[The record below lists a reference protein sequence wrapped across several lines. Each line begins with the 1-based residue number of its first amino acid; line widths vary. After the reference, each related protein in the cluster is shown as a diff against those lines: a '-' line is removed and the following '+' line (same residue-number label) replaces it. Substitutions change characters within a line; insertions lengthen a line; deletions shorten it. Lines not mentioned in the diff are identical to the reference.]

1 MPEVER
7 AVAAGRV
14 AHDGRERLPR
24 RRAQLPAAP
33 RRRDVREEN
42 NGSECEIEFAEHDTN
57 LKVPSSKFKVQ
68 SSKPVTFVGSRFQVS
83 LQLETWNLE
92 LGIYCR
98 PLYLLFPAPLGRR
111 GVEFFEDAP
120 LVDPCGRR
128 RRLEAGLFGRSERV
142 VALKPQRDLLV
153 RDQLQGD
160 GRRVAAVAELVR
172 DAHLARVLDVDDLE
186 LRGAGRA
193 ALADRHDDQF
203 ARTVC
208 AELRDEARAHVA
220 LNVVDLLVL

>member
-1 MPEVER
+1 MTR
-7 AVAAGRV
+7 
-14 AHDGRERLPR
+14 
-24 RRAQLPAAP
+24 
-33 RRRDVREEN
+33 
-42 NGSECEIEFAEHDTN
+42 I
-57 LKVPSSKFKVQ
+57 LKFQVSSSKFQACDVRRFKV
-68 SSKPVTFVGSRFQVS
+68 SSQPS
-83 LQLETWNLE
+83 TWNLE
-92 LGIYCR
+92 LGTYCR

-128 RRLEAGLFGRSERV
+128 RRLEAGLFGRSERI

-193 ALADRHDDQF
+193 ALADRHDDDL

-220 LNVVDLLVL
+220 LDVVDLLVL